1 MSHDFVPYI
10 LLLLFIITC
19 RHYFKHNDEIPIF
32 LVVFNILLMIRLYA
46 LESDKVDWIA
56 FDYKIDFVFDM
67 TFAYIV
73 SKLICLGT
81 TVIVI
86 SYLLFYK
93 EKEEEPK
100 NNQDNKPTFENFV
113 VTKKTIIISGFVLF
127 FLFKLIAGNSLG
139 KGYSF
144 LLTLAFNSFVI
155 LFFLIFSYSKTNLIT
170 KVAYGVLFLTV
181 AYSTYDPYLRFQ
193 FLGWGIPIVIFLAKD
208 IKPFKK
214 SYLFGLGGV
223 LLIVVFSIAGVM
235 RAESSKGKAFAEL
248 YDEGVTSILVGND
261 INFIDGFVML
271 YQIYP
276 EYLEYHMGTDH
287 LAVLLRP
294 IPRSWWPGKP
304 VGGWHQK
311 FAEKYDIPEY
321 NTGISPTLYGVFY
334 GEGGTIG
341 IIIFSILWGWML
353 VKMKF
358 FAENYNNDLQYIIKG
373 ILFASLVPVLRSGDL
388 AGDISIVGMSYWPM
402 FIFIYQYNK
411 FLKEKEEVALLKE
424 NISEK

>member
-10 LLLLFIITC
+10 LFLLFIITC
-19 RHYFKHNDEIPIF
+19 RHYFVHNDEIPLF
-32 LVVFNILLMIRLYA
+32 LVVFNILLMVRLYA
-46 LESDKVDWIA
+46 LESGKVDWIA

-67 TFAYIV
+67 NFAYSV

-86 SYLLFYK
+86 AYLSFYK
-93 EKEEEPK
+93 SKEEEPRQS
-100 NNQDNKPTFENFV
+100 NDTKPTFEAFV
-113 VTKKTIIISGFVLF
+113 LSKKSIIIGGFILF
-127 FLFKLIAGNSLG
+127 FLFKLVAGNSLG

-144 LLTLAFNSFVI
+144 LLTLAFNAFII
-155 LFFLIFSYSKTNLIT
+155 LFFLIFYYSKTNLLT
-170 KVAYGVLFLTV
+170 KAGYGVLFLIV
-181 AYSTYDPYLRFQ
+181 AYSTYNPYLRFQ

-208 IKPFKK
+208 IPPLKK
-214 SYLFGLGGV
+214 SYIFGIGGT

-235 RAESSKGKAFAEL
+235 RNESSKEKAFAEL
-248 YDEGVTSILVGND
+248 YDEGITSIVTGND

-276 EYLEYHMGTDH
+276 EFLDYHMGTDH

-353 VKMKF
+353 VKVKL
-358 FAENYNNDLQYIIKG
+358 FAENFNNDLQYIIKG

-402 FIFIYQYNK
+402 IIFINQYTK
-411 FLKEKEEVALLKE
+411 YLKKEEEVTILKE
-424 NISEK
+424 NVSGK